1 MPKDSSYAHK
11 GLMNEWPQHTRE
23 IHASTFMVSL
33 SLTGKQSGAG
43 FVTGLPSFFAQL
55 PSQKEMVGRSR
66 PWICTMRSAETVN
79 LLFNQV
85 TKESCDD
92 EGRVAR
98 TQDLSVR
105 ASGEGERCG
114 PNDDTALGT
123 SKRRLEIACHVQNP
137 LRCRCRRLDRS

>member
-1 MPKDSSYAHK
+1 
-11 GLMNEWPQHTRE
+11 MNEWPQHTRE
-23 IHASTFMVSL
+23 IHTSTFMVSL

-55 PSQKEMVGRSR
+55 PSQKEMVGRSQ
-66 PWICTMRSAETVN
+66 PWICTMRSAETAN

-92 EGRVAR
+92 EGKVAR

-114 PNDDTALGT
+114 PNDDTALGPQ
-123 SKRRLEIACHVQNP
+123 SG
-137 LRCRCRRLDRS
+137 D